1 MSKSGFPRMST
12 GKKYSKSF
20 KKQQQQQQEAEYDSD
35 DYGACQGGSPI
46 CLGEATFDC
55 CDCRKPLCKRCR
67 VVAIKPQTVVCFE
80 CNDVRDGV

>member
-12 GKKYSKSF
+12 GRKYSKSF
-20 KKQQQQQQEAEYDSD
+20 KKQQQQQQQE
-35 DYGACQGGSPI
+35 ACQGGSPI